1 VNTRQNMK
9 IKRYFTWLILFLMSM
24 AFIACQERMGH
35 EVRASKADSVLFD
48 VGVRMEYDS
57 MIVLANAYEQQGL
70 ISELDANRW
79 RGVAYYHQGHYRM
92 SEIYYRK
99 AIECEVKTKE
109 DQLSYNKCARRLSE
123 LLLVK
128 GDYEGSLVVAIP
140 AVKKMDESGIGSD
153 IDYAILL
160 NNIGCCQINLGQDEE
175 AKESFLTARGH
186 YANRWQSDSTSR
198 GFQEAVLGTVY
209 TSMAYINTR
218 RYAESIYWI
227 DRTEMLLDK
236 YRQKRD
242 ARKDYFDEYQG
253 RIEIMR
259 AVAKQGLGKKR
270 DAEEAYQEFLKTDF
284 SKTAPGHIN
293 ANDYLVMA
301 ERYQEAADNYR
312 YLDETL
318 EHWGMEASLDNIQL
332 YMLPKFRA
340 NKEAGRQDSAR
351 VAANKIL
358 SVLDSAITGQKNSA
372 TAELATLYDTQGK
385 EQEILQKEADLSR
398 QRMWWTAVSL
408 LLIILFFT
416 IYTFHKRRSTHRL
429 RVAHEKLQVAYDQ
442 LEEAT
447 AHRERIESE
456 LRIARDI
463 QMSMVPNIFPNR
475 EGLDIYAKIE
485 PAKEVG
491 GDLYGYL
498 LMGDELYFCLGDVS
512 GKGVPASLFM
522 AQATRLFRTLA
533 TQHMMPAEIA
543 TRMNAALSEDNEQG
557 MFVTLFIGCI
567 DLKEGSMN
575 FCNAG
580 HNPPYIGDKL
590 GGEFLEMLPNAPIG
604 LWPGLEYD
612 GERIDDI
619 NGKMLVVYSDGLNE
633 AENREQEQFGDDHI
647 LELLQT
653 MPEASAQ
660 QTIEALYGAVQEHR
674 DGAEPNDDLTIM
686 SIRINTKKK
695 DSEK

>member
-1 VNTRQNMK
+1 MK

-340 NKEAGRQDSAR
+340 NKEAGRNDSAR

-416 IYTFHKRRSTHRL
+416 IYTLHKRRSTHRL

>member
-1 VNTRQNMK
+1 MNTRQNMK
-9 IKRYFTWLILFLMSM
+9 IKRYFSWLILFLMSM

-259 AVAKQGLGKKR
+259 AVAKLGLGKKR

-312 YLDETL
+312 YLDQTL

-416 IYTFHKRRSTHRL
+416 IYTLHKRRSTHRL

-612 GERIDDI
+612 GECIDDI

>member
-1 VNTRQNMK
+1 MK
-9 IKRYFTWLILFLMSM
+9 IKRYFSWLLLFLMSM
-24 AFIACQERMGH
+24 VFIACQERMGH

-70 ISELDANRW
+70 ISQLDANRW

-416 IYTFHKRRSTHRL
+416 IYTLHKRRSTHRL

-567 DLKEGSMN
+567 DLKKGSMA

>member
-1 VNTRQNMK
+1 MK
-9 IKRYFTWLILFLMSM
+9 IKRYFSWLILFLMSM
-24 AFIACQERMGH
+24 VFIACQERMGH

-70 ISELDANRW
+70 ISQLDANRW

-416 IYTFHKRRSTHRL
+416 IYTLHKRRSTHRL

-463 QMSMVPNIFPNR
+463 QMSMVPKIFPNR

>member
-1 VNTRQNMK
+1 MK
-9 IKRYFTWLILFLMSM
+9 IKRYLSWLVLSLMSLM
-24 AFIACQERMGH
+24 FISCH
-35 EVRASKADSVLFD
+35 EEMRHDVKAGKADSILFA
-48 VGVRMEYDS
+48 VGVRMQYDS
-57 MIVLANAYEQQGL
+57 ILYLVNHYEEQGL
-70 ISELDANRW
+70 LSELDANRW

-92 SEIYYRK
+92 AEIYYRK
-99 AIECEVKTKE
+99 AIECEVKTDE

-128 GDYEGSLVVAIP
+128 GDYEGSLQVAIP
-140 AVKKMDESGIGSD
+140 AVKKMDQSGIGSD

-160 NNIGCCQINLGQDEE
+160 NNIGCCQLNLGQDDE

-218 RYAESIYWI
+218 RYQESIYWI

-236 YRQKRD
+236 YRQRPD

-253 RIEIMR
+253 RIDIMR
-259 AVAKQGLGKKR
+259 AVAKQGLAKV
-270 DAEEAYQEFLKTDF
+270 DEAAEAYQSFLKTDYA
-284 SKTAPGHIN
+284 KTAAGHIN
-293 ANDYLVMA
+293 ANDYLVRA
-301 ERYQEAADNYR
+301 KRYQEAADNYR
-312 YLDETL
+312 YLDGAM

-332 YMLPKFRA
+332 YMLPKFWA
-340 NKEAGRQDSAR
+340 NKEAGRRDSAR
-351 VAANKIL
+351 VAAEKIL
-358 SVLDSAITGQKNSA
+358 NVLDSAIVGQKNSA
-372 TAELATLYDTQGK
+372 TAELATIYDTQGK
-385 EQEILQKEADLSR
+385 EQEILQKQADLSR
-398 QRMWWTAVSL
+398 ARMRATAVTL
-408 LLIILFFT
+408 LLIILFLT
-416 IYTFHKRRSTHRL
+416 IYSFHKRRSTR
-429 RVAHEKLQVAYDQ
+429 RIRSAHEKLQVAYDQ

-498 LMGDELYFCLGDVS
+498 LMGDELYVCLGDVS

-557 MFVTLFIGCI
+557 MFVTMFIARI
-567 DLKEGSMN
+567 DMTNGSMD

-580 HNPPYIGDKL
+580 HNPPYISDA
-590 GGEFLEMLPNAPIG
+590 GGGRFLEMLPNAPIG

-612 GERIDDI
+612 GERLEDI
-619 NGKMLVVYSDGLNE
+619 TGQMLVVYTDGLNE
-633 AENREQEQFGDDHI
+633 AENRQQEQLGDDRLLDI
-647 LELLQT
+647 LET
-653 MPEASAQ
+653 MPPQSSAKEV
-660 QTIEALYGAVQEHR
+660 IDALYQAVEEHR
-674 DGAEPNDDLTIM
+674 NGAEPNDDLTIM
-686 SIRINTKKK
+686 SIRVDKQKKET
-695 DSEK
+695 EK

>member
-1 VNTRQNMK
+1 MV
-9 IKRYFTWLILFLMSM
+9 
-24 AFIACQERMGH
+24 FIACQERMGH

-312 YLDETL
+312 YLDQTL

-416 IYTFHKRRSTHRL
+416 IYTLHKRRSTHRL

-633 AENREQEQFGDDHI
+633 AENREQEQFGDDQI

>member
-1 VNTRQNMK
+1 MNTRQNMK

-416 IYTFHKRRSTHRL
+416 IYTLHKRRSTHRL

-612 GERIDDI
+612 GECIDDI

-653 MPEASAQ
+653 MPDASAQ

>member
-1 VNTRQNMK
+1 MK
-9 IKRYFTWLILFLMSM
+9 IKRYFSWLVLFLMSM
-24 AFIACQERMGH
+24 VFIACQERMGH

>member
-1 VNTRQNMK
+1 MK
-9 IKRYFTWLILFLMSM
+9 IKRYLSWLSLLLVSLVLIS
-24 AFIACQERMGH
+24 CHEKMGH
-35 EVRASKADSVLFD
+35 SPKASRVDSILFD

-57 MIVLANAYEQQGL
+57 MIILANAYEQQGL
-70 ISELDANRW
+70 LSELDANRW

-99 AIECEVKTKE
+99 AIESEIKTEE

-140 AVKKMDESGIGSD
+140 AVKKMEETGIGSD

-259 AVAKQGLGKKR
+259 AVAKQGLGKKEQ
-270 DAEEAYQEFLKTDF
+270 AEEAYKAFLQTDY

-312 YLDETL
+312 YLDQAI

-340 NKEAGRQDSAR
+340 NKEAGRRDSAR
-351 VAANKIL
+351 VVAERIL
-358 SVLDSAITGQKNSA
+358 NVLDSAITGQKNSA

-429 RVAHEKLQVAYDQ
+429 KVAHEKLQVAYDQ

-557 MFVTLFIGCI
+557 MFVTMFIGCI
-567 DLKEGSMN
+567 DLAKGIMD

-580 HNPPYIGDKL
+580 HNPPYIGNTKG

-612 GERIDDI
+612 GERLEDI
-619 NGKMLVVYSDGLNE
+619 RGKMLVVYSDGLNE
-633 AENREQEQFGDDHI
+633 AENRQQEQFGDDHI
-647 LELLQT
+647 LELLRK

-660 QTIEALYGAVQEHR
+660 KVIESLYEGVQKHR
-674 DGAEPNDDLTIM
+674 DGAEPNDDLTIL
-686 SIRINTKKK
+686 SIRV
-695 DSEK
+695 E

>member
-1 VNTRQNMK
+1 MK
-9 IKRYFTWLILFLMSM
+9 IKRYLSWLILLLVSM
-24 AFIACQERMGH
+24 ALVSCDKEMR
-35 EVRASKADSVLFD
+35 RDLKASRADSILFD

-57 MIVLANAYEQQGL
+57 MLYLANRYEEQGL

-99 AIECEVKTKE
+99 AIECEVETDN
-109 DQLSYNKCARRLSE
+109 DQLNYNKCARRLSE

-128 GDYEGSLVVAIP
+128 GDFEGSLQVAIP
-140 AVKKMDESGIGSD
+140 AVKKMDKSGIGSD

-160 NNIGCCQINLGQDEE
+160 NNIGCCQLNLGQDDE
-175 AKESFLTARGH
+175 AKESFLTAREH

-218 RYAESIYWI
+218 RYQESIYWI

-236 YRQKRD
+236 YRQRRD

-253 RIEIMR
+253 RIDIMR
-259 AVAKQGLGKKR
+259 AVAKQGLGKS
-270 DAEEAYQEFLKTDF
+270 DEAQEAYRAFLKTDYA
-284 SKTAPGHIN
+284 KTGQGHIN

-301 ERYQEAADNYR
+301 KRYQEAAENYR
-312 YLDETL
+312 YLDQTMEN
-318 EHWGMEASLDNIQL
+318 WGMEASLDNIQL
-332 YMLPKFRA
+332 YMLPKFWA
-340 NKEAGRQDSAR
+340 NKEAGRRDSAR
-351 VAANKIL
+351 VAAEKVL
-358 SVLDSAITGQKNSA
+358 MVLDSAITSQKNSA
-372 TAELATLYDTQGK
+372 TAELATIYDTQGK
-385 EQEILQKEADLSR
+385 EQEILQKQADLSR
-398 QRMWWTAVSL
+398 QRMWTTAIAL
-408 LLIILFFT
+408 LLIILFLI
-416 IYTFHKRRSTHRL
+416 IYSFHKRRSTHRL

-463 QMSMVPNIFPNR
+463 QMSMVPNIFPDR

-543 TRMNAALSEDNEQG
+543 TRMNAALSEDNDQG
-557 MFVTLFIGCI
+557 MFVTMFIGRI
-567 DLKEGSMN
+567 DLASGAMD

-580 HNPPYIGDKL
+580 HNPPFLTDA
-590 GGEFLEMLPNAPIG
+590 GGGQFLEMLPNAPIG

-612 GERIDDI
+612 GERLEDI
-619 NGKMLVVYSDGLNE
+619 SGRMLVVYTDGLNE
-633 AENREQEQFGDDHI
+633 AENRQQEQLGDDRLLDI
-647 LELLQT
+647 LET
-653 MPEASAQ
+653 MPRCSAKEV
-660 QTIEALYGAVQEHR
+660 INLLYEAVQQHR

-686 SIRINTKKK
+686 SILVDTRKKET
-695 DSEK
+695 EK

>member
-1 VNTRQNMK
+1 MK
-9 IKRYFTWLILFLMSM
+9 IKRYFSWLILFLMSM

-312 YLDETL
+312 YLDQTL

-416 IYTFHKRRSTHRL
+416 IYTLHKRRSTHRL

>member
-1 VNTRQNMK
+1 MNTRQNMK

-567 DLKEGSMN
+567 ELKEGSMN

>member
-1 VNTRQNMK
+1 MK
-9 IKRYFTWLILFLMSM
+9 IKRSLTWLVLLLVSVTFVS
-24 AFIACQERMGH
+24 CH
-35 EVRASKADSVLFD
+35 KEVGRHVKVSKADSIMFD

-57 MIVLANAYEQQGL
+57 MLLLANRYEEQGL
-70 ISELDANRW
+70 LSKLDANRW

-99 AIECEVKTKE
+99 AIECEVKTDE

-128 GDYEGSLVVAIP
+128 GDFEGSLQVAIP
-140 AVKKMDESGIGSD
+140 AVKKMDKSGIGSD

-160 NNIGCCQINLGQDEE
+160 NNIGCCQINLGQDDE
-175 AKESFLTARGH
+175 AKESFLTAREH

-218 RYAESIYWI
+218 RYQESIYWI

-236 YRQKRD
+236 YRQRRD
-242 ARKDYFDEYQG
+242 ARSDYFDEYQG

-259 AVAKQGLGKKR
+259 AVAKQGLGKP
-270 DAEEAYQEFLKTDF
+270 DEAEAAYQAFLKTDYA
-284 SKTAPGHIN
+284 KTGQGHIN
-293 ANDYLVMA
+293 ANDYLVRA
-301 ERYQEAADNYR
+301 KRYQEAADYYR
-312 YLDETL
+312 DLDQTMA
-318 EHWGMEASLDNIQL
+318 HWGMEASLDNIQL
-332 YMLPKFRA
+332 YMLPKFWA
-340 NKEAGRQDSAR
+340 NKEAGRRDSAR
-351 VAANKIL
+351 VAAEKIL
-358 SVLDSAITGQKNSA
+358 QVLDSAITSQKNSA
-372 TAELATLYDTQGK
+372 TAELATIYDTQGK
-385 EQEILQKEADLSR
+385 EQEILQKQADLSR
-398 QRMWWTAVSL
+398 QRMWATAISL
-408 LLIILFFT
+408 LLIIMFLI
-416 IYTFHKRRSTHRL
+416 IYSFHKRKSTHRL

-463 QMSMVPNIFPNR
+463 QMSMVPNIFPTR
-475 EGLDIYAKIE
+475 DGLDIYAKIQ

-543 TRMNAALSEDNEQG
+543 TRMNAALSEDNDQG
-557 MFVTLFIGCI
+557 MFVTMFIGRI
-567 DLKEGSMN
+567 DLHKGSMD

-580 HNPPYIGDKL
+580 HNPPFISDA
-590 GGEFLEMLPNAPIG
+590 GGGRFLEMLPNAPIG

-612 GERIDDI
+612 GERIEDI
-619 NGKMLVVYSDGLNE
+619 TGQRLVIYTDGLNE
-633 AENREQEQFGDDHI
+633 AENRQQEQFGDDRLLDI
-647 LELLQT
+647 LEA
-653 MPEASAQ
+653 MPRCSAKEVIDMLYEAVEQ
-660 QTIEALYGAVQEHR
+660 HR

-686 SIRINTKKK
+686 SIMVDTPKKEM
-695 DSEK
+695 EK

>member
-1 VNTRQNMK
+1 MK
-9 IKRYFTWLILFLMSM
+9 IKRYLSWLILLLVSM
-24 AFIACQERMGH
+24 VLVSCDKEMR
-35 EVRASKADSVLFD
+35 RDLKASRADSILFD

-57 MIVLANAYEQQGL
+57 MLYLANRYEEQGL

-99 AIECEVKTKE
+99 AIECEVETDN
-109 DQLSYNKCARRLSE
+109 DQLNYNKCARRLSE

-128 GDYEGSLVVAIP
+128 GDFEGSLQVAIP

-160 NNIGCCQINLGQDEE
+160 NNIGCCQLNLGQDDE
-175 AKESFLTARGH
+175 AKESFLTAREH

-218 RYAESIYWI
+218 RYQESIYWI

-236 YRQKRD
+236 YRQRRD

-253 RIEIMR
+253 RIDIMR
-259 AVAKQGLGKKR
+259 AVAKQGLGKS
-270 DAEEAYQEFLKTDF
+270 DEAEEAYRAFLKTDYA
-284 SKTAPGHIN
+284 KTGQGHIN

-301 ERYQEAADNYR
+301 KRYQEAADNYR
-312 YLDETL
+312 YLDQTMA
-318 EHWGMEASLDNIQL
+318 HWGMEASLDNIQL
-332 YMLPKFRA
+332 YMLPKFWA
-340 NKEAGRQDSAR
+340 NKEAGRKDSAR
-351 VAANKIL
+351 VAAEKVL
-358 SVLDSAITGQKNSA
+358 MVLDSAITSQKNSS
-372 TAELATLYDTQGK
+372 TAELATIYDTQGK
-385 EQEILQKEADLSR
+385 EQEILQKQADLSR
-398 QRMWWTAVSL
+398 QRMWTTAIAL
-408 LLIILFFT
+408 LLIILFLI
-416 IYTFHKRRSTHRL
+416 IYSFHKRRSTHRL

-463 QMSMVPNIFPNR
+463 QMSMVPNIFPDR

-543 TRMNAALSEDNEQG
+543 TRMNAALSEDNDQG
-557 MFVTLFIGCI
+557 MFVTMFIGRI
-567 DLKEGSMN
+567 DLASCAMD

-580 HNPPYIGDKL
+580 HNPPFLTDA
-590 GGEFLEMLPNAPIG
+590 GGGQFLEMLPNAPIG

-612 GERIDDI
+612 GERLEDI
-619 NGKMLVVYSDGLNE
+619 SGRMLVVYTDGLNE
-633 AENREQEQFGDDHI
+633 AENRQQEQLGDDRLLDI
-647 LELLQT
+647 LET
-653 MPEASAQ
+653 MPRCSAKEV
-660 QTIEALYGAVQEHR
+660 IDILYGAVQQHR

-686 SIRINTKKK
+686 SILVDTRKKET
-695 DSEK
+695 EK

>member
-1 VNTRQNMK
+1 MNTRQNMK
-9 IKRYFTWLILFLMSM
+9 IKRYFSWLILFLMSM

-160 NNIGCCQINLGQDEE
+160 NNIGCCQLNLGQDEE

-259 AVAKQGLGKKR
+259 AVAKLGLGKER

-312 YLDETL
+312 YLDQTL

-612 GERIDDI
+612 GECIDDI

-647 LELLQT
+647 LELLQM

-660 QTIEALYGAVQEHR
+660 QTIEALYSAVQEHR

>member
-1 VNTRQNMK
+1 
-9 IKRYFTWLILFLMSM
+9 
-24 AFIACQERMGH
+24 
-35 EVRASKADSVLFD
+35 
-48 VGVRMEYDS
+48 
-57 MIVLANAYEQQGL
+57 
-70 ISELDANRW
+70 
-79 RGVAYYHQGHYRM
+79 
-92 SEIYYRK
+92 
-99 AIECEVKTKE
+99 
-109 DQLSYNKCARRLSE
+109 
-123 LLLVK
+123 
-128 GDYEGSLVVAIP
+128 
-140 AVKKMDESGIGSD
+140 
-153 IDYAILL
+153 
-160 NNIGCCQINLGQDEE
+160 
-175 AKESFLTARGH
+175 
-186 YANRWQSDSTSR
+186 
-198 GFQEAVLGTVY
+198 
-209 TSMAYINTR
+209 
-218 RYAESIYWI
+218 
-227 DRTEMLLDK
+227 
-236 YRQKRD
+236 
-242 ARKDYFDEYQG
+242 
-253 RIEIMR
+253 MR
-259 AVAKQGLGKKR
+259 AVAKLGLGKK
-270 DAEEAYQEFLKTDF
+270 DQAEEAYKEFLKTDYA
-284 SKTAPGHIN
+284 KTGPGKIN

-301 ERYQEAADNYR
+301 ERYQEAANNYMS
-312 YLDETL
+312 LDATMA
-318 EHWGMEASLDNIQL
+318 HWGMEASLDNIQL

-340 NKEAGRQDSAR
+340 NKEAGRRDSAR
-351 VAANKIL
+351 VAAEKIL
-358 SVLDSAITGQKNSA
+358 NVLDSAITGQKNSA

-475 EGLDIYAKIE
+475 DGLDIYAKIE

-498 LMGDELYFCLGDVS
+498 LMGHELYFCLGDVS

-557 MFVTLFIGCI
+557 MFVTMFIGRI
-567 DLKEGSMN
+567 DLNTGAMD

-580 HNPPYIGDKL
+580 HNPPYLGDKL
-590 GGEFLEMLPNAPIG
+590 GGDFLEMLPNAPIG
-604 LWPGLEYD
+604 LWPGLDYE
-612 GERIDDI
+612 GERLDNIS
-619 NGKMLVVYSDGLNE
+619 GKMLVVYSDGLNE
-633 AENREQEQFGDDHI
+633 AENRQQEQFGDDQI
-647 LELLQT
+647 IALLQT

-660 QTIEALYGAVQEHR
+660 QVIESLYGAVQAHR

-686 SIRINTKKK
+686 SIRVNTEKK

>member
-1 VNTRQNMK
+1 
-9 IKRYFTWLILFLMSM
+9 
-24 AFIACQERMGH
+24 MGH

-312 YLDETL
+312 YLDQTL

-416 IYTFHKRRSTHRL
+416 IYTLHKRRSTHRL

>member
-1 VNTRQNMK
+1 MK
-9 IKRYFTWLILFLMSM
+9 IKRYFSWLLLFLMSM
-24 AFIACQERMGH
+24 VFIACQERMGH

-312 YLDETL
+312 YLDQTL

-416 IYTFHKRRSTHRL
+416 IYTLHKRRSTHRL

-653 MPEASAQ
+653 MPDASAQ

>member
-1 VNTRQNMK
+1 MK
-9 IKRYFTWLILFLMSM
+9 IKRYFSWLILFLMSM
-24 AFIACQERMGH
+24 VFIACQERMGH

-160 NNIGCCQINLGQDEE
+160 NNIGCCQLNLGQDEE

-312 YLDETL
+312 YLDQTL

-416 IYTFHKRRSTHRL
+416 IYTLHKRRSTHRL

-653 MPEASAQ
+653 MPDASAQ